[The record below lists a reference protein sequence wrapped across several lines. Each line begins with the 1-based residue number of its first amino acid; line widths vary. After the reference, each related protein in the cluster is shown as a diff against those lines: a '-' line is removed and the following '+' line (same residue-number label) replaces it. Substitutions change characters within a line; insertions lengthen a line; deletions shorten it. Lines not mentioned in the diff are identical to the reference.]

1 MKRFLVALTILTSSL
16 FSFASAFDIIDES
29 FLALKEF
36 LDQPDSGAFLS
47 LLERARGILIVPKYL
62 KLGWVLGGQYGQG
75 VLLKRDPET
84 NTWYG
89 PLFVKMY
96 GLSFGPQIGFQSVS
110 LIAVIMENVDAF
122 AEGNITLGGSLSVA
136 AGPLGRRLSA
146 DYNLDAS
153 VYSYSIARG
162 FYAGFSL
169 EGAKVDIDLDLTR
182 EYYNV
187 YRIDSKE
194 VLEKKVSGRA
204 EKIVNLLNEKLT
216 EK

>member
-1 MKRFLVALTILTSSL
+1 MKRLIVISMIMTSSL
-16 FSFASAFDIIDES
+16 LSFSSAFDIIDDAYLS
-29 FLALKEF
+29 LKEF

-62 KLGWVLGGQYGQG
+62 KLGWVVGGQYGQG
-75 VLLKRDPET
+75 ILLKRDPLT
-84 NTWYG
+84 GTWYG
-89 PLFVKMY
+89 PLFVKIY
-96 GLSFGPQIGFQSVS
+96 GLSVGPQIGFQSVS
-110 LIAVIMENVDAF
+110 LVAVIMENVETF

-146 DYNLDAS
+146 DYNLEAS
-153 VYSYSIARG
+153 IYSYSIARG

-169 EGAKVDIDLDLTR
+169 EGAKIDVDLDLTR

-187 YRIDSKE
+187 YRVDLHEILSKE
-194 VLEKKVSGRA
+194 VKGRA
-204 EKIVNLLNEKLT
+204 EKITAFLNEKLK